1 MMKGYI
7 ALVLRQSGGG
17 YRVDFPDLPGCR
29 ASGRSVDEALAK
41 ARAALKLYAARLYRR
56 GLVLPAPRPADDV
69 LAEEAKHGAVAGA
82 CIQLRDISVQVAVDR
97 MMPGTLP
104 PA

>member
-1 MMKGYI
+1 MKGYI
-7 ALVLRQSGGG
+7 ALVLRQPGGG

-29 ASGRSVDEALAK
+29 ASGRSVDEALSK
-41 ARAALKLYAARLYRR
+41 ARTALRLHAARLYRR
-56 GLVLPAPRPADDV
+56 GLVLPAPRDADDV
-69 LAEEAKHGAVAGA
+69 FAEEARHGAVAGA

-97 MMPGTLP
+97 MAPGA

>member
-1 MMKGYI
+1 MKGYI
-7 ALVLRQSGGG
+7 ALVLPQPGGG

-41 ARAALKLYAARLYRR
+41 ARAALKNHAARLYRR
-56 GLVLPAPRPADDV
+56 GLALPAPRPANDV
-69 LAEEAKHGAVAGA
+69 FAEEARHGAVAGA
-82 CIQLRDISVQVAVDR
+82 CIQLRDVSVKAAVDR
-97 MMPGTLP
+97 MAPGA